1 MKKISFVIF
10 VTLLLNGAIA
20 TNSAFSGGGYWYFNE
35 GSGLVAQDSS
45 MNGNHWTL
53 NGAVAWTVGKSGSA
67 LSFNG
72 GSDRVLVPDAP
83 SLDITD
89 QITIAAWIK
98 PKTAD
103 TQYIVKKG
111 RIRSTDGYEL
121 SLSSTGKVFVRF
133 NQNSSGDAFKV
144 MSASNYPTGGAT
156 WMHVAAT
163 YDGLDIKLYINGV
176 LEAVQPATLFI
187 GANNNALS
195 IGAQDEGS
203 RPFLGV
209 VDEVHLYSI
218 PLTLEQIQ
226 ALVAAGR
233 PPGPLPVPNIS
244 VAPLN
249 YNFGNVA
256 AGSVSPATEV
266 TLSNSGAA
274 ALHVSNMVLSDVSN
288 FTLNANGGSRPCG
301 TTSPTVPAG
310 QNCTVSVQFRPSSAG
325 PFGSTLRVDS
335 DDPDT
340 PSASVSLSGNGVAA
354 PIPNISVAPPNYNFG
369 NVAAGSVSPAAAV
382 TVSNSGTADLHVS
395 NMVLSDA
402 SNFTLDVNG
411 GLRPCG
417 TTSPTVP
424 AGQNCTV
431 SVQFKPSSAGPF
443 GSTLRGDSDDPD
455 TPSASVSLSGNGVAA
470 PIQNISVAPP
480 NYNFGNVAAGSVSP
494 AAAVTVS
501 NSGTADLHVSNM
513 VLSDASNFTLDVN
526 GGSRPCGTGSP
537 TVPAGQNCTVS
548 VRFGPSS
555 AGSFGSTLR
564 VDSDDP
570 DTPSASVSLSGNGV
584 AARVT
589 TETAG
594 IWTFD
599 EGSGLVTQ
607 DSSGNGNHG
616 TLNGAVAWTVGK
628 SGSAL
633 SFNGGSDRVLV
644 PDAPS
649 LDITDQITIAA
660 WIKPKTADT
669 QYIVKKSRQ
678 GSTDGYELSLSST
691 GKLFVRFNQRSS
703 GDAFKVMSASNYPT
717 GGSTPH

>member
-53 NGAVAWTVGKSGSA
+53 NGAVAWTVGKSGAA

-226 ALVAAGR
+226 ALVAAGQ

-256 AGSVSPATEV
+256 AGHVSPPTQV

-411 GLRPCG
+411 G
-417 TTSPTVP
+417 
-424 AGQNCTV
+424 
-431 SVQFKPSSAGPF
+431 
-443 GSTLRGDSDDPD
+443 
-455 TPSASVSLSGNGVAA
+455 
-470 PIQNISVAPP
+470 
-480 NYNFGNVAAGSVSP
+480 
-494 AAAVTVS
+494 
-501 NSGTADLHVSNM
+501 
-513 VLSDASNFTLDVN
+513 
-526 GGSRPCGTGSP
+526 SRPCGTGSP

-548 VRFGPSS
+548 VRFKPSS
-555 AGSFGSTLR
+555 AGPFGSTLR

-691 GKLFVRFNQRSS
+691 GKVFVRFNQRSS

-717 GGSTPH
+717 GGATWMHVAATYDGLDIKLYINGVLEAVQPATLFIGANNNALSIGAQDDGYRPFLGVVDEVHLYSIPLTLEQIQALVAAGQPPGPLPLPNISVPPLNYNFGNVAAGHVSPPTQ

>member
-45 MNGNHWTL
+45 GNGNHGTL

-226 ALVAAGR
+226 ALVAAGQ

-354 PIPNISVAPPNYNFG
+354 PI
-369 NVAAGSVSPAAAV
+369 
-382 TVSNSGTADLHVS
+382 
-395 NMVLSDA
+395 
-402 SNFTLDVNG
+402 
-411 GLRPCG
+411 
-417 TTSPTVP
+417 
-424 AGQNCTV
+424 
-431 SVQFKPSSAGPF
+431 
-443 GSTLRGDSDDPD
+443 
-455 TPSASVSLSGNGVAA
+455 
-470 PIQNISVAPP
+470 QNISVAPP
-480 NYNFGNVAAGSVSP
+480 NYNFGDVAAGSVSP

-584 AARVT
+584 AAPVT

-599 EGSGLVTQ
+599 
-607 DSSGNGNHG
+607 
-616 TLNGAVAWTVGK
+616 
-628 SGSAL
+628 
-633 SFNGGSDRVLV
+633 
-644 PDAPS
+644 
-649 LDITDQITIAA
+649 
-660 WIKPKTADT
+660 
-669 QYIVKKSRQ
+669 
-678 GSTDGYELSLSST
+678 
-691 GKLFVRFNQRSS
+691 
-703 GDAFKVMSASNYPT
+703 
-717 GGSTPH
+717 